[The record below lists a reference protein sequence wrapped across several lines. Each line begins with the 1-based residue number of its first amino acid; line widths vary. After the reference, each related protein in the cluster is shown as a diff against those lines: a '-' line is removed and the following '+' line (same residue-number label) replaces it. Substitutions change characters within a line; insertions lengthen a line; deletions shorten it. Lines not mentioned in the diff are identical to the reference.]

1 MPDRVQVGPKVDAN
15 LWQRLRNDVEERK
28 GSVRGNLGDEL
39 DNAIREYL
47 RDEERPVD
55 QRIEKRIARIEEAV
69 GAAPTDGGTDTL
81 ERPEHTHA
89 RTETTTT
96 TPTERP
102 AANTS
107 TDKKIAWLAKC
118 LRDRHGED
126 FEEIARG
133 DLADVVKDE
142 YGFRSDTAKR
152 YVENLIDHF
161 DLMTHPATDKVL
173 VTEDRHEQIEAN
185 RREGLHK
192 EAQDEFPD
200 EYDGGKE

>member
-1 MPDRVQVGPKVDAN
+1 MPDRVQIGPKVDAS

-28 GSVRGNLGDEL
+28 GGVRGNLGDEL

-69 GAAPTDGGTDTL
+69 GAAPTDGGTDTFD
-81 ERPEHTHA
+81 RPEHTHA
-89 RTETTTT
+89 PTEA
-96 TPTERP
+96 PTERP

-118 LRDRHGED
+118 LRDRHGEG

-133 DLADVVKDE
+133 DIVDVVKDE

-173 VTEDRHEQIEAN
+173 VTDDRHEQIQEN

-200 EYDGGKE
+200 EYDEGKA